1 MNNYSI
7 SDVLKEI
14 GIKKKDCKSDI
25 EYDINDHQW
34 AFKKMREQEWNNQ
47 LNNIDISF
55 IERYLRKKK
64 LEKLKNG

>member
-1 MNNYSI
+1 
-7 SDVLKEI
+7 
-14 GIKKKDCKSDI
+14 
-25 EYDINDHQW
+25 
-34 AFKKMREQEWNNQ
+34 MREQEWNNQ